1 MRNWLIDNLIFSSA
15 SKINRLLTE
24 SQRKKS
30 ILMIFQVFL
39 LGVLDIFGL
48 ASILP
53 IIHLTTHQELIFT
66 NNYLHQAYQFLH
78 FTSPINFI
86 LFIFFLSV
94 IFFVVKNTIG
104 IWISHSQIK
113 FFYEIASNLS
123 ARKLKQFLNLD
134 ITAIVSTNSSVFATN
149 ISASPAELSSAI
161 MLPLFSFFSELIVV
175 LLIVI
180 GIFIYDFKLLVLL
193 SIILI
198 PTVIIFYRLI
208 RNRTYL
214 MGLEKNNSRYYTFQ
228 YLYQIIHGYID
239 VVLMNKTSHYAKKFL
254 EKNKQLN
261 HSLTQLTFY
270 ETIPNRFIEV
280 IAIFAIFMIF
290 AYSAFMNIVDTGFT
304 TFLTIFI
311 AAAYRILPSF
321 NRIIISIVR
330 IKANQITLD
339 ILEDIPNDPATNDKI
354 IFENDIEAISIP
366 KFEKSIEIKNISYQ
380 YKGSTEI
387 ALSKIS
393 IQINKGDIIGF
404 IGTSGSGK
412 TTLFNILL
420 RLLIEQE
427 GELLI
432 DGEPIVDSTLIGWR
446 KMVGYVRQ
454 DYFLIDASFAENIA
468 FGVSREEINE
478 QKLKEC
484 IKLASLDDFLKTL
497 PNGIETQIGEKGSKL
512 SGGQKQRIAIARS
525 LYHDSEII
533 LFDEAT
539 SALDHE
545 TENEII
551 ETINNLFVQK
561 KTMLMIAHRYTTL
574 KKCDRIYE
582 LKNGKI
588 IAVHSYE
595 ELVKQRIQL
604 N

>member
-290 AYSAFMNIVDTGFT
+290 AYSAFMNIVDTGFI

>member
-1 MRNWLIDNLIFSSA
+1 
-15 SKINRLLTE
+15 
-24 SQRKKS
+24 
-30 ILMIFQVFL
+30 MIFQIFL

>member
-1 MRNWLIDNLIFSSA
+1 
-15 SKINRLLTE
+15 
-24 SQRKKS
+24 
-30 ILMIFQVFL
+30 MIFQVFL